1 MSSIQ
6 KRHKNKQTENYE
18 VKKDKSMLFLT
29 LAVLGFFVGLLLTI
43 VLYSITIISFYNV
56 IRFLVGF
63 AIVGF
68 LIPLKYYQKWFQF
81 IKYEMIIFNVM
92 GVAPF
97 LTGLMLLLNFMIT
110 LNSSTTTHKIEKA
123 YFDSGRFVG
132 IVLENNA
139 YAKEDRIV
147 EFSDKSLI
155 EIKRYKTLS
164 ITLNKGLF
172 SFDVVEKREFS
183 Y

>member
-1 MSSIQ
+1 VQAI
-6 KRHKNKQTENYE
+6 KKHTKTGKPNNYHK
-18 VKKDKSMLFLT
+18 KKDKSMLFLT
-29 LAVLGFFVGLLLTI
+29 LAVLGLFLGLLLI
-43 VLYSITIISFYNV
+43 IALYSVTIISFYT
-56 IRFLVGF
+56 ILKFLVGF

-81 IKYEMIIFNVM
+81 IKYEMIIFNVI

-97 LTGLMLLLNFMIT
+97 MTGLILLVNFLIISESRT
-110 LNSSTTTHKIEKA
+110 ELHNIEKA

-139 YAKEDRIV
+139 YADESRIV

-155 EIKRYKTLS
+155 EIRRYKSLQ

-172 SFDVVEKREFS
+172 GFDVIEKRDFL